1 MTTETGNIV
10 LADIVPIIKATIPR
24 TVTPVGSDDHE
35 ELVQDAIVSACQMAE
50 SLERS
55 NRPIIASS
63 VAYYAIQRTRSGRR
77 SQYGGRADAL
87 CSAAIMDGNSAPVS
101 IDACL
106 DLGTDDADGL
116 TLGDVLADHRDDP
129 ATLAARKLDWTAFMR
144 RLPIQHRTVVTGTAI
159 GTPSKDLAEALR
171 VSPPRVTQIRREAG
185 IRLRDSMG
193 TDILA
198 ESTRE
203 IPWRRDLRCA
213 MESAASR
220 HECRGN

>member
-1 MTTETGNIV
+1 MTSETGNIV
-10 LADIVPIIKATIPR
+10 LGSIVPIIERTIPR

-63 VAYYAIQRTRSGRR
+63 VAYYAIQRTKSGRR

-87 CSAAIMDGNSAPVS
+87 CSAAIMDGSSAPVS
-101 IDACL
+101 LDACL
-106 DLGTDDADGL
+106 DLGTDDSDGL
-116 TLGDVLADHRDDP
+116 NLGDVLADHRDDP
-129 ATLAARKLDWTAFMR
+129 ATLAARKMDWTAFMR

-159 GTPSKDLAEALR
+159 GTPSKDLAESLR

-185 IRLRDSMG
+185 VRLRNSMG